1 MVKAHLILLSV
12 TAAAVTV
19 DRRKKMQ
26 AAEGPR
32 RGAMLACSALVEV
45 GRPVYAIKVVFA
57 ARSAVRGGVQHCLLR
72 GRDLKLLHAESPAAQ
87 HAPSRAVCT
96 ASPLAVADFCEDLL
110 FDNTLASVPCI
121 CELKKTSPS

>member
-1 MVKAHLILLSV
+1 VKAHLILLSV
-12 TAAAVTV
+12 TAVAVTV

-45 GRPVYAIKVVFA
+45 GRPVYAIKVMFA
-57 ARSAVRGGVQHCLLR
+57 ARSAVRGGVQHCLLA

-87 HAPSRAVCT
+87 HAPSSRLHSFTVGSC
-96 ASPLAVADFCEDLL
+96 
-110 FDNTLASVPCI
+110 
-121 CELKKTSPS
+121 